1 MLCFPVADF
10 CPTAHCLEIL
20 TERNADGR
28 LDFRG
33 SCIKRSI
40 ALGLLK
46 WSGHVAPFR
55 QQAFSGRKRPP
66 GLPYDRERPSP
77 LQMFVAFPPI
87 ATALLDP
94 FQAAIGVD
102 CFVGFVL
109 IGTSFEARLVGLL
122 VGIGR

>member
-1 MLCFPVADF
+1 MGGGCSAGVTLADV
-10 CPTAHCLEIL
+10 CCIRSNSHKATGK
-20 TERNADGR
+20 GR
-28 LDFRG
+28 W
-33 SCIKRSI
+33 
-40 ALGLLK
+40 AA
-46 WSGHVAPFR
+46 VV
-55 QQAFSGRKRPP
+55 PP
-66 GLPYDRERPSP
+66 ASP